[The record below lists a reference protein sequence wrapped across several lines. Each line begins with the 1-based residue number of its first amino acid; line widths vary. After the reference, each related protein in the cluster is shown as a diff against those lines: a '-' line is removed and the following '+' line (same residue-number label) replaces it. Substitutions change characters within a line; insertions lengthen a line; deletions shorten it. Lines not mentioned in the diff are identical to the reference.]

1 MQKIYCYAKKST
13 EFPERL
19 YYINHISDKIKVRY
33 FKPLVYKSKALV
45 RMYRGFSVCSPNR
58 ACPSEG

>member
-33 FKPLVYKSKALV
+33 FKPLVYK
-45 RMYRGFSVCSPNR
+45 
-58 ACPSEG
+58 